1 MKKITGNKLSD
12 LQHLLSIDEMD
23 IKLINDIF
31 KSADRFLKNNQIIE
45 KFIRLQPDQYLWV
58 HRRFKNR
65 PEGED
70 DLYNL
75 PARKKRRRNH

>member
-1 MKKITGNKLSD
+1 VPFSHIRLPGSQGYKITVYPALEDFPSGDD
-12 LQHLLSIDEMD
+12 LIDATR
-23 IKLINDIF
+23 IN
-31 KSADRFLKNNQIIE
+31 RLVE

-75 PARKKRRRNH
+75 PARKPRRREV